1 MEPGPRRRGA
11 ETPRGVA
18 LTGHLPPVQTGERPP
33 GMVAVHSDVLL
44 PEVPTEKPLCH
55 RETPAAGA
63 KTPQEMSAME
73 QMPQEM
79 PSATA
84 EVPAEALPAMPSTV
98 PPTEAGK
105 DPCGVEL
112 PPCPGKWATRPS
124 EVPPMT
130 VPALPT
136 SLQMPVEQ
144 PSRLVP
150 QGSCL
155 IHNWKEERA
164 MNHLDPV
171 PGQEPGSEGFIHRHG
186 HPGLLDHQL
195 LSWPNSTTTKD
206 TYRPPHRLLLLGRG
220 QREAMLES
228 MLYQKYRKEMQEEI
242 CVPRVPM
249 ESISTTHQDYC
260 AGGYESTL
268 LLTSQPHNYYTEQPC
283 SFWLEQACSLPGVTS
298 IRSGDSPFR
307 RNAAFSTPITE
318 YLEQPLP
325 CAPLS
330 SRLCPHKQ

>member
-1 MEPGPRRRGA
+1 
-11 ETPRGVA
+11 
-18 LTGHLPPVQTGERPP
+18 
-33 GMVAVHSDVLL
+33 
-44 PEVPTEKPLCH
+44 
-55 RETPAAGA
+55 PA
-63 KTPQEMSAME
+63 
-73 QMPQEM
+73 
-79 PSATA
+79 
-84 EVPAEALPAMPSTV
+84 
-98 PPTEAGK
+98 
-105 DPCGVEL
+105 
-112 PPCPGKWATRPS
+112 
-124 EVPPMT
+124 
-130 VPALPT
+130 
-136 SLQMPVEQ
+136 EQ

-155 IHNWKEERA
+155 IHNRQEERA
-164 MNHLDPV
+164 MNHPDPV

-206 TYRPPHRLLLLGRG
+206 TYRPPHRVLLLGRG

-228 MLYQKYRKEMQEEI
+228 MLYQKYRQAHTPEMQEEI
-242 CVPRVPM
+242 CVPRMPM
-249 ESISTTHQDYC
+249 ESVSTTHQDYC
-260 AGGYESTL
+260 AGGYQSTL

-283 SFWLEQACSLPGVTS
+283 SFWLEQAHSLPGVTS
-298 IRSGDSPFR
+298 IRSGDCPFR